1 MGFPPRQAACLPL
14 SFVGRGALTPPRF
27 TQRALVTF
35 VGARCPHPPVWGVS
49 RRRRKGGLRR
59 VTFPNSWKSDQ
70 KNQKKPMVSSLPCA
84 LCIVQNCKCLPHV
97 RARHFVSFHCRID
110 TAPAPLPLTGAPK
123 ELLRLSRGPT
133 GSSAPTQCCRSHFRR
148 ARCPHRAA
156 EQRFISY
163 CSTASA
169 AAAQEES

>member
-1 MGFPPRQAACLPL
+1 MSPVAIR
-14 SFVGRGALTPPRF
+14 RGAMPTSARF
-27 TQRALVTF
+27 W
-35 VGARCPHPPVWGVS
+35 GGVS

-59 VTFPNSWKSDQ
+59 VTFSNSWKSDQ

-97 RARHFVSFHCRID
+97 RARRFVSFHCRID

-148 ARCPHRAA
+148 ARCPHRAVV
-156 EQRFISY
+156 QRSISY
-163 CSTASA
+163 RRSDER
-169 AAAQEES
+169 QRRKRNRRYVIHGDIHHVL